1 MHVMHIGPLLI
12 FNKSWKDETSGGQK
26 QGHFLRRDNF
36 YKSVLE
42 KNVQE
47 IILQIVCQAW
57 LNLLT
62 LT

>member
-1 MHVMHIGPLLI
+1 MHVGPLLI
-12 FNKSWKDETSGGQK
+12 FNGSWNSEMSGGQK
-26 QGHFLRRDNF
+26 LGHFFKMCNF

-47 IILQIVCQAW
+47 TILQIVCQAW